1 MGKKTLSKLVLLVVA
16 LISLLSCSDS
26 NPFSGKLWY
35 GELLRAKDSQVLSP
49 IVLDF
54 QGKKLKIYANAI
66 FGKNKT
72 DFKLDKVEENE
83 YTYVNE
89 ENNIELSI
97 RLNDDNNSIYVGSAQ
112 GNGYFAKA
120 IIDENRSKEFIE
132 KHYEDKE
139 TLSNPDNYL
148 KGASYEGV
156 LYRKSDNLKLSQIVL
171 MENND
176 TIKIYSNALFGVNN
190 ISFTETGIMHNL
202 NCFKYSS
209 NEIEDILIY
218 TDGNKLKIDGSDFY
232 AILNPAGNLNL
243 SFFNDRIVSTNP
255 SHYPKPGSVYTGNL
269 TSTKKDMAEAMTMYV
284 FNLTISIVNENS
296 IKSTLKSGINDNY
309 LRLYAL
315 STGANYNAGRMLFS
329 PMSNSETTYLS
340 YYVDKDGAIMVM
352 DKKNKTKDK
361 YILSENNTILKWE
374 DKASGFKGNLRLK
387 E

>member
-139 TLSNPDNYL
+139 TLSNPNNYL

-202 NCFKYSS
+202 NCFIYSS

-352 DKKNKTKDK
+352 DK
-361 YILSENNTILKWE
+361 
-374 DKASGFKGNLRLK
+374 
-387 E
+387 